1 MEITAYE
8 LAKALHVLFIGL
20 LLTVLIGGMAV
31 AVLNRANPQELLAR
45 LQYRLA
51 LGLLLTAGLLVPAS
65 GLYMTQVA
73 QFDLREFWLSSGNS
87 VTILLAL
94 LAYAVCCAYCG
105 VDSSHLRDI
114 IDGNKICWRII
125 WLSVYNSLI
134 IVG

>member
-94 LAYAVCCAYCG
+94 LAYAE
-105 VDSSHLRDI
+105 LRATR
-114 IDGNKICWRII
+114 NQRPVK
-125 WLSVYNSLI
+125 WLFAVHIVALI
-134 IVG
+134 AVTCVILLMVTKFAGE